1 MPQVRHVSL
10 ESEPISDIF
19 SMGKIVML
27 KVGDVVYS
35 KRHRTR
41 VSVEDVNGE
50 AVVCVWIPRKTN
62 CTERQKTKEG

>member
-1 MPQVRHVSL
+1 
-10 ESEPISDIF
+10 
-19 SMGKIVML
+19 ML